1 MQNFGHFSSNLDR
14 PTSILTE
21 LSGGNAELGEAFALI
36 LNDMVVQSGIT
47 NPQAEEFILVP
58 DSWRALA
65 KKENKTPED
74 IKKLDSVLFEELD
87 TLSKSYL
94 LYIAKET
101 KNTTGKL
108 NYAQYEAF
116 LMKYRFGHY
125 DVMNNPAYIANVKS
139 QIKTAFDKIASCGNP
154 TPKIEID
161 KFSMMVYLYALFTKS
176 RRDANNKFVG
186 FKIDGIL
193 EPEEYAINEHFLFEP
208 TDNMFSIKLRTAY
221 RVLSE
226 NWRK

>member
-1 MQNFGHFSSNLDR
+1 MQNFGQFGNNLGR
-14 PTSILTE
+14 TTSILTE
-21 LSGGNAELGEAFALI
+21 LAGGNAELGEAFALI

-47 NPQAEEFILVP
+47 NPKAEAFEVVP
-58 DSWRALA
+58 NSWQVLA
-65 KKENKTPED
+65 KKPNKTPEE
-74 IKKLDSVLFEELD
+74 IKKLDSTLYEELD
-87 TLSKSYL
+87 TLAKSYL

-108 NYAQYEAF
+108 NYLQYEMF

-125 DVMNNPAYIANVKS
+125 DVTNNPVYIAKVKT

-154 TPKIEID
+154 TPKTEID

-176 RRDANNKFVG
+176 RRDANNKFSG
-186 FKIDGIL
+186 FVIDGIL
-193 EPEEYAINEHFLFEP
+193 TPEDYALNEHFLFEP
-208 TDNMFSIKLRTAY
+208 GDNMFSIKLRTAY